1 MENEIVETELDTDN
15 LEIGES
21 LTNNEID
28 ELPGIPKEIADAWKE
43 KYHTVF
49 RIWFLGEQYI
59 YRNFNYQEYSKLK
72 KEIRVE
78 FPNDLEA
85 SDEAFK
91 ERIQKLCVLW
101 PADYYDRLNNPSKK
115 PIPGGIP
122 LLLGDYILVASGFS
136 DSIVPDV
143 IQK

>member
-1 MENEIVETELDTDN
+1 MAETTEDTSNVTLGETISEQDILEIPDVPKEIVE
-15 LEIGES
+15 S
-21 LTNNEID
+21 
-28 ELPGIPKEIADAWKE
+28 WKT
-43 KYHTVF
+43 KYNTIF
-49 RIWFLGEQYI
+49 RIWFLGEQFI

-72 KEIRVE
+72 KEIKVE
-78 FPNDLEA
+78 FANDLES

-101 PADYYDRLNNPSKK
+101 PQDYSARMMGENPK
-115 PIPGGIP
+115 PLPGGIP

-136 DSIVPDV
+136 DSIIPDI